1 MKGKADSSTP
11 VKPVHQDPHA
21 SDLTG
26 KALKRAY
33 ENALRSRANISL
45 AALAIG
51 GTVLGAILSNA
62 YKRRRREM
70 NGPVPARPA
79 GPAGPAADARGAADA
94 ADARTPQGASGDDI
108 AWKRSFAYDETKR
121 VFDRQATVLS
131 ELRNRANIVV
141 AADAVVA
148 TLFAMSVLPKK
159 GHPLALEILA
169 LTAFALGIVAC
180 VVVLWP
186 VHDKD
191 TANRQWQVT
200 FKLKELIAFV
210 EGADSWE
217 EWTKDNRD
225 PEKKGKFQHA
235 RSRNWKT
242 INRRTRYLE
251 AAGVLLVVQIGLW
264 VAVVLA

>member
-1 MKGKADSSTP
+1 MKGKGGSSIP

-33 ENALRSRANISL
+33 ENALRSRVNIL
-45 AALAIG
+45 LVALAIG

-62 YKRRRREM
+62 YKRRGR
-70 NGPVPARPA
+70 
-79 GPAGPAADARGAADA
+79 
-94 ADARTPQGASGDDI
+94 ASGDDI

-200 FKLKELIAFV
+200 FKLKELIAFM
-210 EGADSWE
+210 EGTDSFE

-225 PEKKGKFQHA
+225 PEKKGKFQYA
-235 RSRNWKT
+235 RYRNWKT

>member
-1 MKGKADSSTP
+1 VKGKADSSTP

-70 NGPVPARPA
+70 NGPVPA

-264 VAVVLA
+264 VAVVRA